1 MRDHPIPQDVV
12 GYRFHIVGNMTLKQ
26 FAEVAAGVIL
36 AVILYNTNLIAPVKW
51 TLIVLSAASG
61 ALIAFV
67 PIEERPLDHWIT
79 TFFSRIYNPTKFY
92 WRKESEIPFAFTHQK
107 RDKTAEEEAF
117 EIDLTPARRAR
128 IKEYME
134 SVRSSQE
141 TDSWETEES
150 AKLADILSQYESVEV
165 KNISSTPLK
174 IKPQLTTRIRSLSK
188 ASPQIDKALP
198 EKPPE
203 KVVFQSPPA
212 EEAIL
217 TPASEAPPESTIETA
232 SLPVTD
238 VEPVAAAVPQV
249 PQQDILTP
257 APLTD
262 VSGQLQPT
270 NSNAKLP
277 FPEQPSRPNVLS
289 GMVLTPDNKLI
300 DQVTI
305 RLKNAQG
312 QVLHAFRTNLLGQFT
327 SSTAFPNGTYII
339 SAEKSPFTFP
349 EQTITLN
356 GNIVVPLEIRAS

>member
-12 GYRFHIVGNMTLKQ
+12 GYKFHIVGNMTLKQ
-26 FAEVAAGVIL
+26 FAEVAAGVIV
-36 AVILYNTNLIAPVKW
+36 AVILYNTNLIGPIKW

-92 WRKESEIPFAFTHQK
+92 WRKETEIPFAFTHQ
-107 RDKTAEEEAF
+107 RREKTAEEEAF

-188 ASPQIDKALP
+188 ASPQIDNALP
-198 EKPPE
+198 DKHPE
-203 KVVFQSPPA
+203 KVVFQSPPV

-217 TPASEAPPESTIETA
+217 TPASEAPPESIIESA

-238 VEPVAAAVPQV
+238 VEPVVATVPV
-249 PQQDILTP
+249 SQQNILTS

-262 VSGQLQPT
+262 VSSQLQPT

-289 GMVLTPDNKLI
+289 GMVLTQDNKLI

-327 SSTAFPNGTYII
+327 ASTAFPNGTYII
-339 SAEKSPFTFP
+339 SAEKPPFTFT

-356 GNIVVPLEIRAS
+356 GSIVVPLEIRAS

>member
-12 GYRFHIVGNMTLKQ
+12 GYKFHIVGNMTLKQ
-26 FAEVAAGVIL
+26 FAEVAAGVIV
-36 AVILYNTNLIAPVKW
+36 AVILYNTNLIGPIKW
-51 TLIVLSAASG
+51 TLIVLSAG
-61 ALIAFV
+61 FGVMVAFV

-92 WRKESEIPFAFTHQK
+92 WRKETEIPFAFTHQK
-107 RDKTAEEEAF
+107 REKTAEEEAF

-141 TDSWETEES
+141 RDSWETEES
-150 AKLADILSQYESVEV
+150 AKLADILSQYEAVEV

-174 IKPQLTTRIRSLSK
+174 IKPQLTTRVRSLSK
-188 ASPQIDKALP
+188 ASPQIEKSLP
-198 EKPPE
+198 EKHPE
-203 KVVFQSPPA
+203 KVVFQSPPTK
-212 EEAIL
+212 EAIL
-217 TPASEAPPESTIETA
+217 TPASEVPPDSITETTPTPVEQIA
-232 SLPVTD
+232 S
-238 VEPVAAAVPQV
+238 VAPQV
-249 PQQDILTP
+249 PPVSQEVVTP
-257 APLTD
+257 LPLANI
-262 VSGQLQPT
+262 SGSLQPT

-289 GMVLTPDNKLI
+289 GMVLTADNKLI

-305 RLKNAQG
+305 RLKNTQG

-327 SSTAFPNGTYII
+327 ASTAFPNGTYII
-339 SAEKSPFTFP
+339 SAEKPPFTFA